1 MQLRYLKP
9 VTLCSSERIKQE
21 NGEKVL
27 KYKDVQNYNVQ
38 IQNIEDEVS
47 ASIYGSDITKML
59 RLKSPNKKLENYL
72 IPKVNNREDNI
83 SNYFIK
89 VNGSIYK
96 VSAVTESKI
105 DIERL

>member
-9 VTLCSSERIKQE
+9 VTLCSSERIKQD

-27 KYKDVQNYNVQ
+27 QYNDIQNYNVE

-47 ASIYGSDITKML
+47 ASIYGSNITKML

-72 IPKVNNREDNI
+72 IPKVNNKEDNI

-89 VNGSIYK
+89 ISDSIYK
-96 VSAVTESKI
+96 INAVTESKI